1 LAHAQDAGAD
11 TRKED
16 DAFLLLREAVRKD
29 ETQKA
34 DFYAARLPSYS
45 IPSYVDYYRLKSHW
59 RDATTFEIREFL
71 KRYEGSAI
79 ADRLRNDW
87 LLELGRKKDW
97 PNFDDQLPQF
107 VLNDDTQVK
116 CYALQSKALKGLK
129 VADDARALLTAPNG
143 YGEACAGLIATLF
156 QAGQFSAED
165 VWAQVRLSGEFNAT
179 GQARRA
185 ILLLGGVD

>member
-1 LAHAQDAGAD
+1 MISRSKWIAGVVALCAFTSLAHAQDTGAD
-11 TRKED
+11 QRKED

-34 DFYAARLPSYS
+34 DFYAARLSSYS

-59 RDATTFEIREFL
+59 RDATTYEIREFL

-97 PNFDDQLPQF
+97 PNFDDQLPLF
-107 VLNDDTQVK
+107 VLNDDTPVS
-116 CYALQSKALKGLK
+116 YTHLTLPTKA
-129 VADDARALLTAPNG
+129 
-143 YGEACAGLIATLF
+143 
-156 QAGQFSAED
+156 
-165 VWAQVRLSGEFNAT
+165 
-179 GQARRA
+179 
-185 ILLLGGVD
+185 